1 MSLKKAS
8 LSGRATPYIAHYR
21 GTPGGGYSDDG
32 KVSRLSF
39 LALKLAF
46 SDFLWVR
53 NLLMDF
59 SWVRRFCRD
68 CFFFRVDE
76 KRAYLRVLNLCQTI
90 VLVQFLAPV
99 RCTFIKERW
108 TVLHCLGFF
117 FPEKG
122 FFFFMQKKRNFLS
135 YAVGH
140 WTFLSSVLA
149 YGTVFGYE
157 NFGLICT

>member
-1 MSLKKAS
+1 MGQKI
-8 LSGRATPYIAHYR
+8 LSG
-21 GTPGGGYSDDG
+21 
-32 KVSRLSF
+32 LF
-39 LALKLAF
+39 
-46 SDFLWVR
+46 
-53 NLLMDF
+53 
-59 SWVRRFCRD
+59 
-68 CFFFRVDE
+68 FFFRVDE

-117 FPEKG
+117 FFLKRV